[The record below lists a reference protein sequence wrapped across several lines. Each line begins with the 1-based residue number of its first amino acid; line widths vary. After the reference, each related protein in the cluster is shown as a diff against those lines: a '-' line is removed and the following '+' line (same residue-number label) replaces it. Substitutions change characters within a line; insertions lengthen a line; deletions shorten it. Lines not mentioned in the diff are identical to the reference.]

1 MTHNLLQTDIELA
14 TRLMVGQRPDEEIIR
29 ALMYRGVDPSLA
41 AQLVDDLHNGRDV
54 TARTPLPQELHLRRR
69 SRSAS
74 KAPETS
80 ERSPTPSPAAEPRSE
95 PPPSRSREG
104 RKSSRLLVRISLGLA
119 ALALVVLAF
128 VLYQRSQDNAS
139 SPPEPAAPAPP
150 AGDTAPAAP
159 VAPASQNKSPAPLL
173 LELQPDGLHIAG
185 NLVTRDNLLP
195 ALHNLLGS
203 PTRTNQVAQ
212 TGVMIYA
219 YDHQGLLVYA
229 QPGGGTNSIVLDC
242 EATGGIN
249 GTTSPFAGS
258 LKLKDQLIRPNL
270 DAQALA
276 AIKEFGLKDSGGS
289 GSVWNGR
296 YHGLD
301 LAFTYQSPGHLSL
314 IEIDLK

>member
-1 MTHNLLQTDIELA
+1 
-14 TRLMVGQRPDEEIIR
+14 V
-29 ALMYRGVDPSLA
+29 
-41 AQLVDDLHNGRDV
+41 
-54 TARTPLPQELHLRRR
+54 
-69 SRSAS
+69 
-74 KAPETS
+74 
-80 ERSPTPSPAAEPRSE
+80 
-95 PPPSRSREG
+95 
-104 RKSSRLLVRISLGLA
+104 A
-119 ALALVVLAF
+119 ALALVVVAF
-128 VLYQRSQDNAS
+128 VLYHRYQDKAF
-139 SPPEPAAPAPP
+139 PPTEPAAPTPQ
-150 AGDTAPAAP
+150 AGDTAAPAATA
-159 VAPASQNKSPAPLL
+159 VAPASQDTSPAPLL

-195 ALHNLLGS
+195 ALHNLLGV

-242 EATGGIN
+242 EATGGVN

-258 LKLKDQLIRPNL
+258 LKMENRVIRP
-270 DAQALA
+270 DMDSQALA

-301 LAFTYQSPGHLSL
+301 LVFAYLKSPGHLSL